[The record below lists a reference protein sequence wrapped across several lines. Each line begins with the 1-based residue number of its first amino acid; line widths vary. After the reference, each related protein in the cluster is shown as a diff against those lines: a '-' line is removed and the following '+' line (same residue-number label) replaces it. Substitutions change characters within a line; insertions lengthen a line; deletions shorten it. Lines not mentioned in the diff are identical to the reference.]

1 MILLL
6 SEQFQESLKQLRT
19 QKNLTQ
25 DELGEKLGV
34 SGQTIYKYENGITFP
49 PPEKIEKIFQ
59 FFNVDPNNLFG
70 YNSHSKNIDSLLRII
85 ANEGSLQAD
94 VLQELKSN
102 SESNAI
108 DLLLNKY
115 PFLEG
120 HSLEMLME
128 YNDYS
133 FKSSVKKYI
142 TQEINRIIQVETPP
156 ED

>member
-1 MILLL
+1 ML

-25 DELGEKLGV
+25 DELAEKLGV

-49 PPEKIEKIFQ
+49 PPEKIEKILH

-70 YNSHSKNIDSLLRII
+70 YNSYSKNIDTLLRII

-94 VLQELKSN
+94 ILQELKAN
-102 SESNAI
+102 DESSAI
-108 DLLLNKY
+108 NLLVNRY

-120 HSLEMLME
+120 YNLELLKE
-128 YNDYS
+128 YNDFDFERS
-133 FKSSVKKYI
+133 IKKYI
-142 TQEINRIIQVETPP
+142 NQELNRIIALKVSP

>member
-1 MILLL
+1 ML

-49 PPEKIEKIFQ
+49 PPEKIEKILQ

-70 YNSHSKNIDSLLRII
+70 YNSHSKNIDILLRII

-94 VLQELKSN
+94 ILHELKLNDKSKV
-102 SESNAI
+102 I
-108 DLLLNKY
+108 DLLVNRY

-133 FKSSVKKYI
+133 FKSSVKKCI
-142 TQEINRIIQVETPP
+142 TQEINRIIQLETPQ
-156 ED
+156 EDY

>member
-1 MILLL
+1 ML

-25 DELGEKLGV
+25 DELAEKLGV

-49 PPEKIEKIFQ
+49 PPEKIEKILQ

-70 YNSHSKNIDSLLRII
+70 YNSHSKNIDTLLRII
-85 ANEGSLQAD
+85 ANEGGLQAD
-94 VLQELKSN
+94 ILQELKANDEPS
-102 SESNAI
+102 AI
-108 DLLLNKY
+108 NLLVNQY

-120 HSLEMLME
+120 YNLELLKE
-128 YNDYS
+128 YNDFDFERS
-133 FKSSVKKYI
+133 TKKYI
-142 TQEINRIIQVETPP
+142 HQELNRIIAVKTLP